1 MCSLDA
7 LVFIPGTTASVPC
20 FLQDSIPWAISLG
33 HVQIHPRKSKIVSVE
48 SRSRWRQRTN
58 TLLSSSDTTDDFIRL
73 KKSNTIPN
81 GLSVT
86 FNSITVTPGHLVA
99 CGGTVLSLGLKGLTK
114 EHPEIPGRN
123 RRSSPG
129 TSLAQKSCKE
139 WLPLSPW
146 CYMLLS
152 HTGRTFPASCC
163 LPIFICLKYSARV
176 IYFWNI
182 FIYTHK
188 V

>member
-1 MCSLDA
+1 M
-7 LVFIPGTTASVPC
+7 TASVPC
-20 FLQDSIPWAISLG
+20 FLQDSILWAISLG
-33 HVQIHPRKSKIVSVE
+33 RVQIHPMKSKIITVE
-48 SRSRWRQRTN
+48 SRSRWRKRRN
-58 TLLSSSDTTDDFIRL
+58 TLLSSSDTRDDFMRL
-73 KKSNTIPN
+73 KKSNNIHN
-81 GLSVT
+81 GPSVT
-86 FNSITVTPGHLVA
+86 FNSITATPGHLA
-99 CGGTVLSLGLKGLTK
+99 AHEGTVLSPSSALQGLKGLTK
-114 EHPEIPGRN
+114 EHPEIPVRN

-129 TSLAQKSCKE
+129 TSLARKSCKE

-152 HTGRTFPASCC
+152 HTGRTFPVSCC
-163 LPIFICLKYSARV
+163 LPSFICLKYRARV